1 LVNFRSDI
9 EINLDVAQ
17 YLTKVLHFKVEC
29 TRVKFDFVFNYVI
42 IVIKLNSD
50 NMTVRLKGRWLK
62 EKVNNQKE
70 ERRRNDIAI
79 ILFLMLNIIIAIYVS
94 VSNSLMADG
103 IKDILFCLDEHIFPT
118 VILILFMEGVLWMI
132 TKGVTDFLPKKIVL
146 KMDNDF

>member
-1 LVNFRSDI
+1 MVNFRSDI